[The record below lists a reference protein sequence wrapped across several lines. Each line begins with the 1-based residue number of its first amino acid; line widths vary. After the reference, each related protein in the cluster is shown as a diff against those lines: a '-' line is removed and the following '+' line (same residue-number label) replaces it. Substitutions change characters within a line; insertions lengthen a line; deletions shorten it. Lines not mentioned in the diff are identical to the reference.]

1 MPEENSTPE
10 SSSQRPSQQSAE
22 QAFERLQQ
30 TAVSDPLGSIFPRTK
45 KNRIAVLTMLIL
57 SLVFF
62 GGLGI
67 WIIWPKDRPVSEPL
81 SPQVRAKIAKLPDGV
96 NVLIYFGLKDVRET
110 GFWNS
115 FIPDSVKN
123 TPPFADTTA
132 LGKFSKET
140 NFNFTKDTDTVI
152 YAAISHAMPNDRFIS
167 IVDGHFNRDSV
178 LAYLTKNSDNQR
190 QLGNTLIFRT
200 DPRLWVSVVSP
211 NEIVMASNAD
221 MIENYLAPEKD
232 FFKADSIMTKL
243 LDRTQYKSHFWMALG
258 DPGWAG
264 GAMQGITSSN
274 QGLHT
279 MGNLRRVRELVLS
292 IKLAD
297 GLKGQTEWVYESK
310 SAAFFASGLLWF
322 ALRISSLSGTRLAPT
337 QKELLDQI
345 HIQQNLESIILHT
358 DLSKEFIERF
368 RQSE

>member
-1 MPEENSTPE
+1 MPENSTPE
-10 SSSQRPSQQSAE
+10 SSSERPSEQGPE
-22 QAFERLQQ
+22 QAYERLKRLE
-30 TAVSDPLGSIFPRTK
+30 VSDPLGSIFPRTK
-45 KNRIAVLTMLIL
+45 KNRMAALVLLTL

-62 GGLGI
+62 GGLAL
-67 WIIWPKDRPVSEPL
+67 WINWPKDRPESEPL
-81 SPQVRAKIAKLPDGV
+81 PPQVRAKIARLPQGV
-96 NVLIYFGLKDVRET
+96 NVLIYFGLKDVRAT

-123 TPPFADTTA
+123 SPVFADTTA
-132 LGKFSKET
+132 LGKFSKAT

-167 IVDGHFNRDSV
+167 IVDGRFNRDSV
-178 LAYLTKNSDNQR
+178 LAYLNANSDNQR
-190 QLGNTLIFRT
+190 QSGNTLIFRT
-200 DPRLWVSVVSP
+200 DPRLWVSVISP

-221 MIENYLAPEKD
+221 MIESYLAPEKD
-232 FFKADSIMTKL
+232 FFKADTVLTKL

-258 DPGWAG
+258 EPGWAA

-292 IKLAD
+292 VKLTD
-297 GLKGQTEWVYESK
+297 GLKGQTEWIYESK
-310 SAAFFASGLLWF
+310 SAAFFASGLLWIT
-322 ALRISSLSGTRLAPT
+322 LRVSGSSGTRLADT
-337 QKELLDQI
+337 QKELLNQI
-345 HIQQNLESIILHT
+345 AIQQNLESIILHT

-368 RQSE
+368 RQTE